1 MNNESVFKKLNLFI
15 GVVFI
20 VPIGKALMEITYMP
34 EELYLYY
41 LELPIN
47 TGLLIFGLIVALV
60 HLVSIFLLYSFVK
73 IGKMLF
79 VGSFILLIAGGLLA
93 GVIILDH
100 IDYFLDSLHGV
111 ASGAIILML
120 YSSPIKERF

>member
-20 VPIGKALMEITYMP
+20 ILIGKTIMEITYMP
-34 EELYLYY
+34 EELYLYS

-79 VGSFILLIAGGLLA
+79 VGSFILLIAVGLLS
-93 GVIILDH
+93 GVIIFDH

>member
-20 VPIGKALMEITYMP
+20 ILIGKTVMEIYYMP
-34 EELYLYY
+34 EELYLYS

-60 HLVSIFLLYSFVK
+60 HLVSIFLLYFFVK

-79 VGSFILLIAGGLLA
+79 VGSFILMIAVGLLS
-93 GVIILDH
+93 GVMIVDH

>member
-20 VPIGKALMEITYMP
+20 ILIGKALMEITYMP

-79 VGSFILLIAGGLLA
+79 VGSFILLIAVGLLS
-93 GVIILDH
+93 GVIIFDH
-100 IDYFLDSLHGV
+100 IDYFLDSLHWV

>member
-20 VPIGKALMEITYMP
+20 VLIGKTVMEITYMP
-34 EELYLYY
+34 EELYLYS

-79 VGSFILLIAGGLLA
+79 VGSFILLIAFGLLS
-93 GVIILDH
+93 GVIIFDH

>member
-20 VPIGKALMEITYMP
+20 ILIGKALMEITYMP
-34 EELYLYY
+34 EELYLYS

-47 TGLLIFGLIVALV
+47 TVLVIFGLIVALV

-79 VGSFILLIAGGLLA
+79 VGSFILMIAVGLLS
-93 GVIILDH
+93 GVMILDH
-100 IDYFLDSLHGV
+100 IDYFIDSLHGV

>member
-20 VPIGKALMEITYMP
+20 ILIGKALMEITYMP
-34 EELYLYY
+34 EELYLYS
-41 LELPIN
+41 LELPIS
-47 TGLLIFGLIVALV
+47 TGLVIFGLIVVLV
-60 HLVSIFLLYSFVK
+60 HLVSIFLLYAFVK

-79 VGSFILLIAGGLLA
+79 VGSFILLIAAALFS
-93 GVIILDH
+93 GVMILDH
-100 IDYFLDSLHGV
+100 IDYFIDSLHGV

>member
-20 VPIGKALMEITYMP
+20 ILIGKTVMEIYYMP
-34 EELYLYY
+34 EELYLYS

-47 TGLLIFGLIVALV
+47 TGLVIFGLIVALV
-60 HLVSIFLLYSFVK
+60 HLVSIFLLYAFVK
-73 IGKMLF
+73 IGKILF
-79 VGSFILLIAGGLLA
+79 VGSFILLLAVGLLS
-93 GVIILDH
+93 GVVILDH
-100 IDYFLDSLHGV
+100 IDYFLDGLHGV
-111 ASGAIILML
+111 GSGAIILML

>member
-20 VPIGKALMEITYMP
+20 ILIGKTLMEITYMP
-34 EELYLYY
+34 EELYLYS
-41 LELPIN
+41 LELPIS
-47 TGLLIFGLIVALV
+47 TGLVIFGLIVALV
-60 HLVSIFLLYSFVK
+60 HLVSIFLLYFFVK

-79 VGSFILLIAGGLLA
+79 VGSFILMIAVGLLS
-93 GVIILDH
+93 GVVIFDH

-111 ASGAIILML
+111 GSGAIILML

>member
-20 VPIGKALMEITYMP
+20 VLIGKTVMEITYMP
-34 EELYLYY
+34 EELYLYS
-41 LELPIN
+41 LELPIS
-47 TGLLIFGLIVALV
+47 TGLVIFGLIVVLV
-60 HLVSIFLLYSFVK
+60 HFVSIFLLYFFVK
-73 IGKMLF
+73 IGKILF
-79 VGSFILLIAGGLLA
+79 VGSSILMIAVGLLS
-93 GVIILDH
+93 GVMILDH
-100 IDYFLDSLHGV
+100 IDYFIDSLHGV